1 MEKNGK
7 KVAKIFTMEQQFP
20 CGPNS
25 SCCGPIG
32 QSQEEVSLLKSAIER
47 LGLEVEI
54 YDIKNLKSLQENPQV
69 FKLFQTFGPQVIPVI
84 SLDNEVVS
92 MGKSEI
98 SEVISAVRS
107 KCCPNAPPGCCG

>member
-1 MEKNGK
+1 MDKNNK
-7 KVAKIFTMEQQFP
+7 KIAKIFTLEQQFP

-32 QSQEEVSLLKSAIER
+32 QSEQEVISLKNEIEK

-54 YDIKNLKSLQENPQV
+54 YDVQKFKNLQEHPQV
-69 FKLFQTFGPQVIPVI
+69 FKLFRTFGPQAIPVI
-84 SLDNEVVS
+84 TVGNDVAC

-98 SEVISAVRS
+98 SETVAAIKS
-107 KCCPNAPPGCCG
+107 KL